1 MGRVKLETWN
11 LDFNHFVRGMTDLL
25 AELEMVAPDVFPQVV
40 GVEKVLG
47 ALFAPL
53 GSGH

>member
-11 LDFNHFVRGMTDLL
+11 LDFNHFVRWTTDLL

-53 GSGH
+53 AARH